1 MATLYVTL
9 QGKGGVGKSYLT
21 AAFAQWLVEQGRS
34 VACIDTDT
42 LNPTLLQY
50 APLKATHLKLSQNHV
65 IDPRALDTLVGI
77 VAKAPDDG
85 QVVVDVGSNGFET
98 LRPARWRTGSSP
110 CSRSWATGSWCRR

>member
-21 AAFAQWLVEQGRS
+21 AAFAQWLVAQGRS

-50 APLKATHLKLSQNHV
+50 APLKATHLPPSGY
-65 IDPRALDTLVGI
+65 IRRI
-77 VAKAPDDG
+77 Y
-85 QVVVDVGSNGFET
+85 
-98 LRPARWRTGSSP
+98 LRDATARTPAR
-110 CSRSWATGSWCRR
+110 SRPRKGR